1 MTVFIEE
8 DLLTN
13 FPARQLGLY
22 RKAIKE
28 YGDTT
33 IYISDEAYDIKGRSL
48 NEYYSLRTD
57 VNRNRSDFWALFK
70 KLKAGNK

>member
-1 MTVFIEE
+1 LNVFIEE

-22 RKAIKE
+22 RKAVKE

-33 IYISDEAYDIKGRSL
+33 IYISDVAYDIKGSSL
-48 NEYYSLRTD
+48 QEYCSLRTE
-57 VNRNRSDFWALFK
+57 VNCNRSDFWKLFN
-70 KLKAGNK
+70 KLRKN